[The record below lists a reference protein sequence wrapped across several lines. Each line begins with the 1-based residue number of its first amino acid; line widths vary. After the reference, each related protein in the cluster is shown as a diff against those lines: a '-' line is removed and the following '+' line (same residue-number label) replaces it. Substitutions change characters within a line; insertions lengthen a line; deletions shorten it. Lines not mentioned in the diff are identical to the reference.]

1 MSKLP
6 AMLLKGLSIFPNEEI
21 KLELNN
27 PLTDKLI
34 NLSIKKFHKKILIVL
49 PKDPLEENVKADDL
63 PTVVVESVIKQK
75 IVLPN
80 DHIRIVLMGKKRIKV
95 KKYFNSLD
103 DKDILMCD
111 YGYIDLP
118 KLDEEEEFTLK
129 KELIRLLKQYI
140 RTSDDIDNSILQ
152 DANENT
158 DISLLTDK
166 LAILLNL
173 SLEKRTNYIEEI
185 NPIKRANN
193 LITDF
198 IYCLQLLKLDKKVN
212 MSLQRELD
220 RNQKEFIIKERI
232 KVLEKE
238 LGEDN
243 KRDIETSY
251 YEDRLNLINVTN
263 KTKQKVLREIKKYS
277 MLDETSPETS
287 FVRNYLETFFNLPWD
302 YERIEATDLKYISSV
317 LNKTHYG
324 LEEIKNR
331 ILEYAAMKSRNPM
344 LDSPIICLVGPPGIG
359 KSTIASSIA
368 NALNRDFYKISVG
381 GLNDSS
387 ELIGHRRTYL
397 GSSPGKILTSISK
410 CGSKNPV
417 LLIDEVDKMVKDYKG
432 DPASVLLD
440 ILDPNLNQTFTDS
453 YLEEPFDLS
462 HVLFILTAN
471 YINDIPMELRD
482 RLEIIELS
490 SYTTIEKVKLAKE
503 YLIPSIYLE
512 YHISNDEVQFSDDAL
527 EYLIINY
534 TNEAGVRDLRRKL
547 SSILR
552 KIIMTSVKK
561 KETLHI
567 LIEKKD
573 VKKYLD
579 DASFLFD
586 KQRIVLP
593 GLINALA
600 VTQSGGKVL
609 QVESIMYDG
618 SGKVNITGLPGD
630 IIKESIQVVISYLK
644 ANSKIYHFNK
654 DVFSKKDIHLHMLEG
669 AIPKNGPS
677 AGVAITTSIISLLK
691 NIVVSD
697 NVAMTGEMTLRGE
710 IIRVGGIKEKVISA
724 YNSGI
729 KKIYLPYDNKID
741 IKYIPTAIIKKLD
754 IVFVKTYEEI
764 YKDLFC

>member
-34 NLSIKKFHKKILIVL
+34 DLSTKKFHKKILIVL
-49 PKDPLEENVKADDL
+49 PKDPLEENVKAEDL

-80 DHIRIVLMGKKRIKV
+80 NHIRIVLMGKKRIKV
-95 KKYFNSLD
+95 KKFFNSLD

-152 DANENT
+152 EANENT
-158 DISLLTDK
+158 DISILTDK

-552 KIIMTSVKK
+552 KIIMVCVKK

-573 VKKYLD
+573 VKVVY
-579 DASFLFD
+579 
-586 KQRIVLP
+586 QGVP
-593 GLINALA
+593 G
-600 VTQSGGKVL
+600 
-609 QVESIMYDG
+609 
-618 SGKVNITGLPGD
+618 
-630 IIKESIQVVISYLK
+630 
-644 ANSKIYHFNK
+644 
-654 DVFSKKDIHLHMLEG
+654 
-669 AIPKNGPS
+669 
-677 AGVAITTSIISLLK
+677 
-691 NIVVSD
+691 
-697 NVAMTGEMTLRGE
+697 
-710 IIRVGGIKEKVISA
+710 
-724 YNSGI
+724 
-729 KKIYLPYDNKID
+729 
-741 IKYIPTAIIKKLD
+741 
-754 IVFVKTYEEI
+754 
-764 YKDLFC
+764 